1 MRILTAS
8 DIARLLPYSACI
20 GAMREAM
27 RRTSE
32 RAVVLPLRQFMN
44 VPGTQG
50 KLGLMPGYLSDPAGF
65 GVKIVSKFPRA
76 PGAAHGSHVGAVMLF
91 DAAEGLPLALLDG
104 GMLTAI
110 RTASTTAMA
119 TDALARPDAQ
129 SLLLVGCGEEAE
141 HHLAALREVR
151 AFGTIRAWGRDPGR
165 AAAFAARMS
174 SRHGRQVEPVGDL
187 AAAVAAADV
196 ICTVTS
202 AATPVLRG
210 EWLVPGQHVN
220 LVGSAVPTTAEAD
233 GEVVRRSRFYVDYRE
248 AAMAAAGE
256 LLAAIRDGLVTAQ
269 HVRGEI
275 GEVLL
280 GRVAGRESAADVTLY
295 KSLGVTSQDLAA
307 AHLVYETAVAR
318 GVGLDVELGH

>member
-8 DIARLLPYSACI
+8 DVARLLPYSACI
-20 GAMREAM
+20 GAMRDAM
-27 RRTSE
+27 RQTSE

-44 VPGTQG
+44 VPGTAG
-50 KLGLMPGYLSDPAGF
+50 KLGLMPGYLSRPAAF
-65 GVKIVSKFPRA
+65 GVKIVSKFPRP
-76 PGAAHGSHVGAVMLF
+76 PGSSHGSHVGAVLLF
-91 DAAEGLPLALLDG
+91 DAQEGLPLALLDG

-119 TDALARPDAQ
+119 TDALARPDAD

-151 AFGTIRAWGRDPGR
+151 AFDTIRAWGRDPGR
-165 AAAFAARMS
+165 TGAFATRMS
-174 SRHGRQVEPVGDL
+174 ARHGRHVEAVADL
-187 AAAVAAADV
+187 AAAVAGADV

-202 AATPVLRG
+202 ATTPILRG
-210 EWLVPGQHVN
+210 EWLAPGQHVN
-220 LVGSAVPTTAEAD
+220 LVGSAIATTAEAD
-233 GEVVRRSRFYVDYRE
+233 AEVVRRSRFYVDYRE

-256 LLAAIRDGLVTAQ
+256 LLGAIRDGVVGAD

-280 GRVAGRESAADVTLY
+280 GRAPGREHASDITLY

-307 AHLVYETAVAR
+307 ARLVYEAAVER
-318 GVGLDVELGH
+318 GVGLDDDLST

>member
-8 DIARLLPYSACI
+8 DVARLLPYSACI
-20 GAMREAM
+20 GAMRDAM
-27 RRTSE
+27 RLTSE

-50 KLGLMPGYLSDPAGF
+50 KLGLMPGYISEPAGF

-76 PGAAHGSHVGAVMLF
+76 PGAAHGSHVGAVLLF

-119 TDALARPDAQ
+119 TDVLARPDAK

-151 AFGTIRAWGRDPGR
+151 AFDTIRAWGRDAGR

-174 SRHGRQVEPVGDL
+174 SRHGRRVEAVADL
-187 AAAVAAADV
+187 PSAVAAADV
-196 ICTVTS
+196 LCTVTS
-202 AATPVLRG
+202 AATPILRG
-210 EWLVPGQHVN
+210 EWLAPGQHVN
-220 LVGSAVPTTAEAD
+220 LVGSAIATTAEAD
-233 GEVVRRSRFYVDYRE
+233 GEVVRRSRFFVDYRE

-256 LLAAIRDGLVTAQ
+256 LLNAIQGGLVTAK

-275 GEVLL
+275 GEVVM
-280 GRVAGRESAADVTLY
+280 GRVVGRESASDITLY

-307 AHLVYETAVAR
+307 AQLVYAAAIAQ
-318 GVGLDVELGH
+318 GVGLDVDLSH

>member
-8 DIARLLPYSACI
+8 DVARLLPYSTCI
-20 GAMREAM
+20 GAMRDAM
-27 RRTSE
+27 RLTSE

-76 PGAAHGSHVGAVMLF
+76 PGAAHGSHVGAVLLF
-91 DAAEGLPLALLDG
+91 DADEGLPLALLDG

-119 TDALARPDAQ
+119 TDVLARADAK

-151 AFGTIRAWGRDPGR
+151 AFESIRVWGRDAGR
-165 AAAFAARMS
+165 ATAFASRMS
-174 SRHGRQVEPVGDL
+174 SRHGRRVEPVADL
-187 AAAVAAADV
+187 ASAVAAADV
-196 ICTVTS
+196 LCTVTS
-202 AATPVLRG
+202 APTPILRG
-210 EWLVPGQHVN
+210 EWLAPGQHVN
-220 LVGSAVPTTAEAD
+220 LVGSAVATTAEAD
-233 GEVVRRSRFYVDYRE
+233 GEVVRRSRFFVDYRE

-256 LLAAIRDGLVTAQ
+256 LLNAIRDGIVAAE

-275 GEVLL
+275 GDVLL
-280 GRVAGRESAADVTLY
+280 GRVAGRESAADITVY

-307 AHLVYETAVAR
+307 AHQVYTAAIAQ
-318 GVGLDVELGH
+318 GVGLDVDLSH